1 MSSKLRYASACSI
14 AAMVITTLFSTG
26 GSGAAAQSYE
36 PAARGSKPV
45 QSNAS
50 VGSESPVPAE
60 NPILTENIAG
70 PQIVVQTGPV
80 TVSPD
85 GDGQVGSDAPKAAA
99 VDSVAEP
106 RRAASLAALVE
117 RTALPDDVSAEL
129 NCLAGA
135 VYFEAKGESL
145 AGQLAVGRVIVART
159 RSGRFP
165 ESYCG
170 VVYQPSQFSFVHGG
184 AMPGIN
190 RDSRAWATALRIA
203 RIAHEGSWK
212 SPAEG
217 ALFFHARRVALMN
230 HAVLAQVDHQ
240 VFYR

>member
-1 MSSKLRYASACSI
+1 
-14 AAMVITTLFSTG
+14 MVITTLFSTG

-36 PAARGSKPV
+36 PSARAEKSAQSIPPV
-45 QSNAS
+45 
-50 VGSESPVPAE
+50 
-60 NPILTENIAG
+60 LTESAPG
-70 PQIVVQTGPV
+70 AQVVVQTGPV
-80 TVSPD
+80 AVSPD
-85 GDGQVGSDAPKAAA
+85 GGDQGETSG
-99 VDSVAEP
+99 SVAAEIVQHSRP
-106 RRAASLAALVE
+106 AVTLAALVE
-117 RTALPDDVSAEL
+117 NTAVPDELSHEL

-145 AGQLAVGRVIVART
+145 VGQLAVGRVIVART

-165 ESYCG
+165 ASYCG

-184 AMPGIN
+184 AMPAIN
-190 RDSRAWATALRIA
+190 RTSRAWSNAVRIA

-217 ALFFHARRVALMN
+217 ALFFHASRVAPMDR
-230 HAVLAQVDHQ
+230 ARIAQIDHQ

>member
-1 MSSKLRYASACSI
+1 M
-14 AAMVITTLFSTG
+14 
-26 GSGAAAQSYE
+26 
-36 PAARGSKPV
+36 PALE
-45 QSNAS
+45 N
-50 VGSESPVPAE
+50 VPE
-60 NPILTENIAG
+60 
-70 PQIVVQTGPV
+70 V
-80 TVSPD
+80 
-85 GDGQVGSDAPKAAA
+85 
-99 VDSVAEP
+99 
-106 RRAASLAALVE
+106 RRPTSLAALVE
-117 RTALPDDVSAEL
+117 KTPVPDQISAEL

-170 VVYQPSQFSFVHGG
+170 VVYQPSQFSFVRGG

-190 RDSRAWATALRIA
+190 RTSHAWATALRIA

-217 ALFFHARRVALMN
+217 ALFFHASRVAPMN
-230 HAVLAQVDHQ
+230 RPLVAQVDHQ

>member
-1 MSSKLRYASACSI
+1 MSSKLRYASALSI

-36 PAARGSKPV
+36 PKGYDTAARAKTMAPSTPPV
-45 QSNAS
+45 
-50 VGSESPVPAE
+50 
-60 NPILTENIAG
+60 LTESAAGAQVVVQAG
-70 PQIVVQTGPV
+70 PVA
-80 TVSPD
+80 VSPD
-85 GDGQVGSDAPKAAA
+85 GGDQSDTPGA
-99 VDSVAEP
+99 VVQEARP
-106 RRAASLAALVE
+106 VASLAALVE
-117 RTALPDDVSAEL
+117 LTALPDDLSSEL

-165 ESYCG
+165 ASYCG
-170 VVYQPSQFSFVHGG
+170 VVYQPSQFSFVRGG
-184 AMPGIN
+184 TMPGIN
-190 RDSRAWATALRIA
+190 HGSRAWANAVRIA

-217 ALFFHARRVALMN
+217 ALFFHASWVTPMN
-230 HAVLAQVDHQ
+230 RAKIAQVDHQ